1 MLRKGFL
8 SLWLL
13 SLFSAVI
20 SLFWYNDW
28 IYQLPTP
35 VPDNYT
41 SVPIGRTISF
51 HGLSDYEKDKPVFI
65 HFFNPDCPCSRFNV
79 KHFQSLVRRYGQDVN
94 FVVVVMSKKDYSVRD
109 IQDRFG
115 ITLPVLFDSKLAESC
130 GVYST
135 PQAVIING
143 DRQLFYR
150 GNYNKSRYCTNKQTD
165 YARIALDSLL
175 NKKNITGFDHYAL
188 QAYGCQLPGTKVESH
203 E

>member
-8 SLWLL
+8 GLWLL

-135 PQAVIING
+135 PQAVILNT
-143 DRQLFYR
+143 DSQLYYR
-150 GNYNKSRYCTNKQTD
+150 GNYNRSRYCTDEKTSF
-165 YARIALDSLL
+165 AKIALTDLL
-175 NKKNITGFDHYAL
+175 SSKSGTLLDPLNAK
-188 QAYGCQLPGTKVESH
+188 AYGCSLPYCQN
-203 E
+203 